1 MKEVRIHVNNAQ
13 YQKFE
18 VLRSNRNKRFRY
30 GSFLVEG
37 VRNINESIRNN
48 WVIESFLYSF
58 ETKLSGWAT
67 NLLETVRTQENF
79 ALTAPLMEGLSGK
92 TDTSEL
98 LAVVKM
104 REETPDQIKLSE
116 NPVLVLFDRPS
127 NKGNLGTLIRSCD
140 ALGVDGLIVTGHAVD
155 PYDPETITASMGS
168 FFKLP
173 VIRISNGEDLLA
185 YMNELKM
192 TYPEL
197 VIAGTSAHGEKAVF
211 EHDFTKPTMIM
222 IGNETEGLSFNLQ
235 NKCDLMLTIPMAANS
250 SATSLNVAC
259 AASIVF
265 YEIARQRAIGGMEGV
280 PGL

>member
-1 MKEVRIHVNNAQ
+1 MKEVRIHANNAQ

-37 VRNINESIRNN
+37 VRNINEAIRNN
-48 WVIESFLYSF
+48 WVIESFLYSY
-58 ETKLSGWAT
+58 ETALSGWAT

-79 ALTAPLMEGLSGK
+79 ALTAPLMTGLSGK

-104 REETPDQIKLSE
+104 REEQPDQIPLSE

-168 FFKLP
+168 FFKVP
-173 VIRISNGEDLLA
+173 VIRISNHEDLLA
-185 YMNELKM
+185 YMNGLK
-192 TYPEL
+192 TAYPEL
-197 VIAGTSAHGEKAVF
+197 SIAGTSAHGEKALF
-211 EHDFTKPTMIM
+211 KHDFTKPALIM

-265 YEIARQRAIGGMEGV
+265 YEIARQRAGGAS
-280 PGL
+280 

>member
-1 MKEVRIHVNNAQ
+1 MKETRIHVNNAQ

-37 VRNINESIRNN
+37 VRNINEAIRNS

-67 NLLETVRTQENF
+67 ALLETVRTQENF
-79 ALTAPLMEGLSGK
+79 ALTAPLMAGLSGK

-104 REETPDQIKLSE
+104 REEKPDQIPLSD

-140 ALGVDGLIVTGHAVD
+140 ALDVDALIVTGHAVD

-168 FFKLP
+168 FFKVP
-173 VIRISNGEDLLA
+173 IIRIANHEDLLA
-185 YMNELKM
+185 YMSELK
-192 TYPEL
+192 TAYPEL
-197 VIAGTSAHGEKAVF
+197 TIAGTSAHGEKAVF
-211 EHDFTKPTMIM
+211 QHDFTQPAMIM

-235 NKCDLMLTIPMAANS
+235 NKCDLMLTIPMAPNS

-265 YEIARQRAIGGMEGV
+265 YEIARQRAISGMEG
-280 PGL
+280 LL